1 MSVYDDQGFHVGFMW
16 ENLPWCDLT
25 NSDNLVTNQ
34 SMLDM
39 KSMNHTR
46 EISEGEVL
54 ANKKKK

>member
-1 MSVYDDQGFHVGFMW
+1 MW